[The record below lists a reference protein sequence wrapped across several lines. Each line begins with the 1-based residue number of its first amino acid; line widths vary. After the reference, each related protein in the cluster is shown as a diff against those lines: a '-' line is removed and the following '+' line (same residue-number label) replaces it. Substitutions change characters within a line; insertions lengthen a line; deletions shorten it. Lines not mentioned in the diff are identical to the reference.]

1 MFFVALKRC
10 LLRRIMDFDTLRKF
24 FLAPFG
30 LKVFPRQ
37 VLAYL
42 GLHGTA
48 IYTYPIP
55 QRTRLDNIIRV
66 RNKDRVPTL
75 P

>member
-1 MFFVALKRC
+1 
-10 LLRRIMDFDTLRKF
+10 MDFDTLRKKYLGTF
-24 FLAPFG
+24 RAEG
-30 LKVFPRQ
+30 LPRQ

-48 IYTYPIP
+48 IYTCPIP
-55 QRTRLDNIIRV
+55 QRTRFDNTFRV